1 MYGFALDFLRSR
13 VGNSVAHAVNLVGK
27 EIAMNQK
34 YIKKMKE
41 RTAYLSI
48 GRSTLRNQ
56 GSAGVVGVAR
66 SYLKRLNL
74 DDLKGVRSQKAFKL
88 FLDCHTRELS
98 NKFPNRAKRNWGAA
112 RKALNIFLRDVSYNT
127 FLSKWYRTEKLLPW
141 LELPLDN
148 DVAEQLFKHRK
159 THDDL
164 PKRFCIKKLTSDTN
178 DNYQD
183 VATRVAQE
191 ENICRVHLDVEYW
204 RQGNY

>member
-1 MYGFALDFLRSR
+1 MSEQFIR
-13 VGNSVAHAVNLVGK
+13 K

-56 GSAGVVGVAR
+56 GAAGVVDKAR
-66 SYLKRLNL
+66 CYLKKEFNL
-74 DDLKGVRSQKAFKL
+74 DDLKIIHSQKAFKQ
-88 FLDCHTRELS
+88 FLDCHTIRLS
-98 NKFPNRAKRNWGAA
+98 NNFPNEAKGNWGAA
-112 RKALNIFLRDVSYNT
+112 RKALNIFLRDISYHT
-127 FLSKWYRTEKLLPW
+127 FLSKWYHTERFLPW

-148 DVAEQLFKHRK
+148 NVAEELFKRCKIHN
-159 THDDL
+159 DL
-164 PKRFCIKKLTSDTN
+164 PKRFCLKKLTSDTN

-183 VATRVAQE
+183 VASKIAQKE
-191 ENICRVHLDVEYW
+191 KIHRVHLDVKFW